1 MNRSLSILSFVML
14 VLSSAG
20 LPATASACS
29 LVMDPTGTPPPPP
42 PRDDTDLH
50 WGVALGSGLA
60 LNLTLVGLQV
70 HAGGAGFSDA
80 SGGVEVAFG
89 VLEASFGTLFI
100 PVGVF
105 AAGSSS
111 TCDSDSDSRRAG
123 YFLGSGIAMMLAGTW
138 HLIHGIWSVA
148 SPNDVPDVAPTAWF
162 DDHGGTVGVVGR
174 F

>member
-1 MNRSLSILSFVML
+1 MNRSLSILSFVFL
-14 VLSSAG
+14 LLSSAG

-60 LNLTLVGLQV
+60 LNLTLVGLQAA
-70 HAGGAGFSDA
+70 AGDDGFSDVA
-80 SGGVEVAFG
+80 GGFEVAFG
-89 VLEASFGTLFI
+89 VLEASVGTLFV
-100 PVGVF
+100 PGAFLVG
-105 AAGSSS
+105 AGS
-111 TCDSDSDSRRAG
+111 TCGDNRAG
-123 YFLGSGIAMMLAGTW
+123 ATYTLGAGIAMMAFGTW

-148 SPNDVPDVAPTAWF
+148 SSNDVPDVAPTAWF